1 MTGILL
7 RIVIIAADRAG
18 AIYIGVRRI
27 WRDWT
32 KQFRAEEKAIHER
45 DLKERD
51 APGVIT
57 LKRDKDGTFR
67 PPGRKTGNLARSQPT
82 ARACALVHASSR
94 RRSTA
99 PGFRSAG
106 TGWLR

>member
-1 MTGILL
+1 MTGFLIRLL
-7 RIVIIAADRAG
+7 VIVIVFG
-18 AIYIGVRRI
+18 AIYFGIRRI

-32 KQFRAEEKAIHER
+32 KQFRVEEKQIHER

-67 PPGRKTGNLARSQPT
+67 PPTDER
-82 ARACALVHASSR
+82 
-94 RRSTA
+94 
-99 PGFRSAG
+99 
-106 TGWLR
+106 

>member
-1 MTGILL
+1 MPGFLFKLL
-7 RIVIIAADRAG
+7 VIVIVFG
-18 AIYIGVRRI
+18 AIYFGIRRI

-32 KQFRAEEKAIHER
+32 KQFRVEEKQIHER

-67 PPGRKTGNLARSQPT
+67 PPTDER
-82 ARACALVHASSR
+82 
-94 RRSTA
+94 
-99 PGFRSAG
+99 
-106 TGWLR
+106 

>member
-1 MTGILL
+1 MLWRIALFAGIA
-7 RIVIIAADRAG
+7 IVIYLGI
-18 AIYIGVRRI
+18 RRI

-32 KQFRAEEKAIHER
+32 KQFRVEEKQIHER

-67 PPGRKTGNLARSQPT
+67 PPEN
-82 ARACALVHASSR
+82 
-94 RRSTA
+94 
-99 PGFRSAG
+99 
-106 TGWLR
+106 